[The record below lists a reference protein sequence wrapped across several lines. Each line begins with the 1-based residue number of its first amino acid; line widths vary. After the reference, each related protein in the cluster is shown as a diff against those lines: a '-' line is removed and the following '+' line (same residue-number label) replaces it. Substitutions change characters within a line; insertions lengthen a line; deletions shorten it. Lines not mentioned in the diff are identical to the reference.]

1 MWFLF
6 INISISLPA
15 QRSVCACFFCCPCNF
30 TTGIWL
36 LSAKVGRQNKSWS
49 QITMDGW
56 CNGSFSLSL
65 LFIAGE
71 SPTAVLGTFGQCSE
85 VGQYSGNAAFSPTR
99 SWLVDCIAVFVFSTR
114 DTLTSSVHSL
124 YQKKRTCSLS
134 HNLWHKCFS
143 TVEKKLCPDF
153 SFGIWCLV
161 KSSYTIGTR

>member
-15 QRSVCACFFCCPCNF
+15 QRSVCGCFFCCPCNF
-30 TTGIWL
+30 TTGVRL

-49 QITMDGW
+49 QVTIDGW

-124 YQKKRTCSLS
+124 YQKKR
-134 HNLWHKCFS
+134 H
-143 TVEKKLCPDF
+143 VLCLINVSPQLNRNCALIFPLAFDVWF
-153 SFGIWCLV
+153 RIL
-161 KSSYTIGTR
+161 